1 MLKSGRYDHI
11 VVDTAPFG
19 HTLRLFELPAHFQ
32 RFLDFL
38 NVASSRDTVLAE
50 TFGGHAARP
59 SHAFLDRWQ
68 TTVSQLREAFSARQA
83 EICLVT
89 TPELFSL
96 NEAARSLDALSESVP
111 EMKVGRVVL
120 NRIVTQPGSCAH
132 CRARAG
138 MAREAIKF
146 IKHHITHVP
155 LLLGPDP
162 GNPILGIPLLKNFGD
177 VVFAGKRAKLEKK
190 PPAAAKLRFKKTEWP
205 AVSAPL
211 SFTVGKGGVGKTTT
225 TAALAFHTRA
235 SRKVPVTVCSTDPAP
250 SLDDIFQKAI
260 GDARVSVLKDA
271 KFSAMELDSVAEY
284 RKYAG
289 RIRQRLNSELSRQSG
304 GLHVDLTFEKEV
316 FSALIDVVPP
326 GVDEIFAIF
335 RILDLVEECRHVFI
349 DMAPTGHALELLR
362 MPERVLLW
370 SRLLLK
376 SLAAHRTLAL
386 AQDVAVELATL
397 GQQVRRLIAIIKDPA
412 RSRVFTVMLAEPVP
426 DQQTERLVNGA
437 EELGINVDSLFVNR
451 VLMESSKCRRC
462 ARSQQWQRAT
472 LGKLGKK
479 YPRYPIYMLREFPR

>member
-96 NEAARSLDALSESVP
+96 NEAARSLDALSELVP

-132 CRARAG
+132 CRARAR
-138 MAREAIKF
+138 MAREALEF

-155 LLLGPDP
+155 LLPAPDP

-177 VVFAGKRAKLEKK
+177 VVFARKRPKLKQK
-190 PPAAAKLRFKKTEWP
+190 PPAVAAKLKFTKTKWP

-211 SFTVGKGGVGKTTT
+211 SLTVGKGGVGKTTT
-225 TAALAFHTRA
+225 TAALAFHTRV

-260 GDARVSVLKDA
+260 GDTRVSVLKDA
-271 KFSAMELDSVAEY
+271 KFSPMELDSLPQY
-284 RKYAG
+284 R
-289 RIRQRLNSELSRQSG
+289 NS
-304 GLHVDLTFEKEV
+304 
-316 FSALIDVVPP
+316 
-326 GVDEIFAIF
+326 
-335 RILDLVEECRHVFI
+335 
-349 DMAPTGHALELLR
+349 TG
-362 MPERVLLW
+362 
-370 SRLLLK
+370 
-376 SLAAHRTLAL
+376 
-386 AQDVAVELATL
+386 
-397 GQQVRRLIAIIKDPA
+397 
-412 RSRVFTVMLAEPVP
+412 
-426 DQQTERLVNGA
+426 
-437 EELGINVDSLFVNR
+437 
-451 VLMESSKCRRC
+451 
-462 ARSQQWQRAT
+462 
-472 LGKLGKK
+472 
-479 YPRYPIYMLREFPR
+479 PIP